1 MTPSHAILFTICIL
15 VIAVCLVSIIPT
27 KYIPYF
33 TLVIL
38 IPAIV
43 YYCAT
48 EDDIVEI
55 EEKAL
60 EYTPLSVAYHP
71 YTKVTYHDKVMAQ
84 YRLKPG
90 VKANHLIPAMDTAA
104 VKIAHCYQ
112 HVLGNY
118 DYRPLVTSANDSRHS
133 SRRSYHYRNAALDI
147 RIRDLRWKER
157 SQIMQCVHDSL
168 DESRFYIRH
177 ESIGTPIEHLHVHC
191 FNY

>member
-1 MTPSHAILFTICIL
+1 MILSHAILFTICIL

-55 EEKAL
+55 EEKVL

-71 YTKVTYHDKVMAQ
+71 YTKVTYHDKVMAH

-157 SQIMQCVHDSL
+157 SQIMQCIHDSL

-191 FNY
+191 FKY

>member
-15 VIAVCLVSIIPT
+15 VIAVCLVNIIPT
-27 KYIPYF
+27 KYIPYVA
-33 TLVIL
+33 LVIL

-55 EEKAL
+55 EEKVL
-60 EYTPLSVAYHP
+60 EYTPLSFAYHP
-71 YTKVTYHDKVMAQ
+71 YTKASYHDKFMAY

-90 VKANHLIPAMDTAA
+90 VKAKHLIPAMDTAA
-104 VKIAHCYQ
+104 VKIAHCYR
-112 HVLGNY
+112 HVLGDY

-191 FNY
+191 FKY

>member
-1 MTPSHAILFTICIL
+1 MTPSHAILFAICIL
-15 VIAVCLVSIIPT
+15 VIAKCLVSIIPT
-27 KYIPYF
+27 KYIPYV
-33 TLVIL
+33 TLIIL

-48 EDDIVEI
+48 EDDIVEL
-55 EEKAL
+55 EGKVL
-60 EYTPLSVAYHP
+60 EYTPRSVAHHP
-71 YTKVTYHDKVMAQ
+71 YTKVTYHDKVMAH

-157 SQIMQCVHDSL
+157 SQIMQCIHDSL

-191 FNY
+191 FKY